1 MVEEANS
8 GASVLCLC
16 EKGDAMIMEETG
28 KIFKKEKEMK
38 KGEAFVSSPGFSI
51 WSGSSAE
58 ATRAA
63 CAVSS
68 AAELGLPSL
77 HSELLIL

>member
-38 KGEAFVSSPGFSI
+38 KGEACSKDFFSA
-51 WSGSSAE
+51 WPWFLVPLGGWCEWA
-58 ATRAA
+58 RAQKA
-63 CAVSS
+63 LLCAN
-68 AAELGLPSL
+68 
-77 HSELLIL
+77 